1 MELRTYSELKTEV
14 LMETDTEA
22 EDFIQSDEIRGY
34 FRDAINEAEAHI
46 HKLGLE
52 DDYFLTS
59 QSYSLTNGL
68 THLAMPTNIYA
79 TKIRGL
85 VYSTPDKVYPIKRIK
100 GAKRFE
106 IIQNLLQNP
115 HSGEYYRFQIINDN
129 STDGYKMELLP
140 PSYETRT
147 NCIVMYYIRN
157 ANNPTTDSTK
167 IDIPEFYSFIKAY
180 VKYKI
185 YDKEGSVK
193 SADALVEV
201 NKERE
206 LMLATLAEMV
216 PDYDSEIPP
225 DLSLYEEMS

>member
-1 MELRTYSELKTEV
+1 MVLRTYADLKNEV
-14 LMETDTEA
+14 LVETDTEA
-22 EDFIQSDEIRGY
+22 EDFIQTSEVLGY
-34 FRDAINEAEAHI
+34 FKDAVNEAEAHI

-52 DDYFLTS
+52 DDYFLTT
-59 QSYSLTNGL
+59 QTYSLTNGQL
-68 THLAMPTNIYA
+68 SLAMPSNIYA

-85 VYSTPDKVYPIKRIK
+85 VYSTPDKVYPLRRIK

-106 IIQNLLQNP
+106 IVENLLQNP
-115 HSGEYYRFQIINDN
+115 HSGEYYRYQILNNN
-129 STDGYKMELLP
+129 STTGYIAQLLP
-140 PSYETRT
+140 PSYEDRA

-157 ANNPTTDSTK
+157 ANTIVDDNTVV
-167 IDIPEFYSFIKAY
+167 DIPEFYSFIKAY
-180 VKYKI
+180 VKFKI

-193 SADALVEV
+193 MADALQDL

-225 DLSLYEEMS
+225 DLSIYEEMT